1 MRGRARNKSLF
12 CMQMPR
18 TLLKSLINRLPL
30 TGRTLSAS
38 SLTFR
43 PAPGTRPGSLSP
55 LGISKCKPDHFT
67 WTSTEIKWNLFYRT
81 AKVKSSRANEVAV
94 KIFTRLQHT
103 LSLQPIQIGC
113 CVQNIQRGFEK
124 FSLFKK
130 VLTRHKQLKNIWIT
144 NLLSLPKQGISSAI

>member
-1 MRGRARNKSLF
+1 MALTERERERKRNRERERGRTKRMRRRARNKSLF

-30 TGRTLSAS
+30 AGRTLSAS

-103 LSLQPIQIGC
+103 LSWQPIQIGC
-113 CVQNIQRGFEK
+113 CLQNIQ
-124 FSLFKK
+124 STFKEAELNSK
-130 VLTRHKQLKNIWIT
+130 
-144 NLLSLPKQGISSAI
+144 GIHTA